1 MTDDSSWSATAD
13 RVEQI
18 IDTLTRHGVAVDRDT
33 AARAVAHCRRR
44 AAGGKE
50 ELEAEAEMDEFLH
63 AHGQSLDWAYL
74 GNPAVMIAMLAAA
87 HWRRW

>member
-1 MTDDSSWSATAD
+1 MTKSPDWLATAD
-13 RVEQI
+13 RIEMI
-18 IDTLTRHGVAVDRDT
+18 IDTLTSCGIAFDRD
-33 AARAVAHCRRR
+33 AAAKAITHCRHR

-50 ELEAEAEMDEFLH
+50 DLETEAEMHEFLH

-74 GNPAVMIAMLAAA
+74 GNPAVMIGMLAAA